1 MLRKVSIF
9 FRSEESISRHR
20 ALTASAPATAAENGS
35 RPRCII
41 ILRLAFRRVK
51 RLASARLV
59 RREAEFRNDGD
70 SRTAPGSKEHL
81 VVCVIVVRSERWKAG
96 EHPERAS
103 ERAEGADFG
112 DGKKALCQPHT
123 NRPSSGQRLPF
134 CYFAPFSR

>member
-41 ILRLAFRRVK
+41 ILRLTFRRVK

-81 VVCVIVVRSERWKAG
+81 VVCVIVVRSERWKG
-96 EHPERAS
+96 EEDEIVIES
-103 ERAEGADFG
+103 
-112 DGKKALCQPHT
+112 
-123 NRPSSGQRLPF
+123 
-134 CYFAPFSR
+134 FSIIYPLLRDLLS